1 MNQPLVSVIIPCFN
15 AEQFLSEAIDS
26 ILAQTYPRI
35 EIIVID
41 DGSTDSS
48 LEIIKSYNNRL
59 IWQTGANKGGN
70 HARNLGFTLAK
81 GEYIQYLDA
90 DDYLLPEKIVKQV
103 QLLQTSAGDVVYS
116 DWQHLVHQADGS
128 SFLDEVRICGPK
140 TDFLES
146 LLANERWSNL
156 APILFSREIVIQSGG
171 WDKSLTAA
179 QDRDFLIS
187 VAIAGAKFVYQPG
200 CDSIYRIPN
209 KPTVS
214 TACRLRWFQGHC
226 LVMEKAEQKLLAQ
239 NQLDPQ
245 YKKALARAYRA
256 IGREYLYYSHNLSE
270 SDKYR
275 YYAAILGKIIN
286 LYPQLFLEIDNKLY
300 KIFLH
305 LFGYRNAEKIS
316 YLVKQRR
323 ITPTERIELLITSY

>member
-26 ILAQTYPRI
+26 ILAQTYAPI

-48 LEIIKSYNNRL
+48 LEIIKSYDNRL
-59 IWQTGANKGGN
+59 IWQRGANKGGN
-70 HARNLGFTLAK
+70 YARNLGFTLAK
-81 GEYIQYLDA
+81 GDYIQYLDA
-90 DDYLLPEKIVKQV
+90 DDYLLTDKIAKQV
-103 QLLQTSAGDVVYS
+103 RLLQTSAADVVYS
-116 DWQHLVHQADGS
+116 DWQHLVHQADGG
-128 SFLDEVRICGPK
+128 SFLDQVRICGPK

-156 APILFSREIVIQSGG
+156 APILFSRESVSQSGG
-171 WDKSLTAA
+171 WDESLKAA

-214 TACRLRWFQGHC
+214 TACRLRWFEGHC
-226 LVMEKAEQKLLAQ
+226 LVMEKAEQRLLAQ
-239 NQLDPQ
+239 NQLNPQ

-256 IGREYLYYSHNLSE
+256 IGREFLYYYYDKPEL
-270 SDKYR
+270 DKYR
-275 YYAAILGKIIN
+275 YYAVILAKIRT
-286 LYPQLFLEIDNKLY
+286 LYPQLFFEVERNSY
-300 KIFLH
+300 KVCLR
-305 LFGYRNAEKIS
+305 LFGYKTAEKIS
-316 YLVKQRR
+316 YLFGQQQ
-323 ITPTERIELLITSY
+323 TPAIKKLQLLFSHY